1 MDHGSHRPRAD
12 PTSPP
17 MSTPPSPSG
26 LTDRDYA
33 RFAWARFRSL
43 LAWMTLA
50 AATIAAAAI
59 VLLAHLQGPLHLVT
73 MFAILGG
80 VGGSVMLAGALM
92 GLAFLS
98 SGSGHDEDVE
108 RID

>member
-1 MDHGSHRPRAD
+1 MTDH
-12 PTSPP
+12 
-17 MSTPPSPSG
+17 PSG
-26 LTDRDYA
+26 LGDPDLA
-33 RFAWARFRSL
+33 DHAWARFRHL

-50 AATIAAAAI
+50 GALCAAGVIA
-59 VLLAHLQGPLHLVT
+59 VMAHLQGPLHLVT
-73 MFAILGG
+73 MFAVIGG

>member
-1 MDHGSHRPRAD
+1 MAN
-12 PTSPP
+12 PP
-17 MSTPPSPSG
+17 NQPLAGQPPSG
-26 LTDRDYA
+26 LTDHDYA

-59 VLLAHLQGPLHLVT
+59 VLLAYLQGPLHLVT

-92 GLAFLS
+92 GLTFLS

>member
-1 MDHGSHRPRAD
+1 MALREDGDR
-12 PTSPP
+12 
-17 MSTPPSPSG
+17 PSG
-26 LTDRDYA
+26 LGDADYA
-33 RFAWARFRSL
+33 RFAWARFRLL

-50 AATIAAAAI
+50 AAVAAAGAI
-59 VLLAHLQGPLHLVT
+59 VLLAQLQGPLHLVT
-73 MFAILGG
+73 MLAILGG

-108 RID
+108 HID

>member
-1 MDHGSHRPRAD
+1 MDHGSHRQMAAPPRQPLAGQ
-12 PTSPP
+12 P
-17 MSTPPSPSG
+17 PSG

-59 VLLAHLQGPLHLVT
+59 VLLAYLYGPLHLVT